1 MTTTDARNAAAD
13 PYARKGPLEDV
24 VILDCSMV
32 WAGPYATKL
41 LGEMG
46 ATIIKVE
53 AARHMDS
60 VRGLAK
66 PVPGVGAYPDND
78 FGKEPWNRAGY
89 YNKLNRNKLSL
100 CMDILQPAGREVFLE
115 LAALADVV
123 LENFGGGVFNR
134 MGYTLE
140 ALQAVNPDVILV
152 SMPPSGNGGPEG
164 NYVGYGVAIEQ
175 LGGIVARTGYAG
187 DIPMKTG
194 INYGDPI
201 AGIHAAGYIMT
212 ALMHRRRT
220 GRGGF
225 VDLSQREAAIMWGGD
240 DVVRY
245 ELTGKVAE
253 RIGNRDEYMA
263 PSGVYR
269 CAPDEAHLG
278 CEGTAAGSDAWVGL
292 AVGSRHE
299 WEALATAIGH
309 PELASDPAYAT
320 VEGRRAHHDA
330 IDALITAWTSQ
341 RTPDEAMAQLQA
353 VGVAAG
359 TVANMRR
366 VVEDPHLRA
375 RGFWPEVD
383 QPSVGRH
390 VIAGVSWKFDRTPGG
405 VRWAAPNLG
414 QHTDYI
420 LRTILGKSDADIE
433 ALRATG
439 VLNNVPDDA

>member
-1 MTTTDARNAAAD
+1 MATEASRATGAD
-13 PYARKGPLEDV
+13 PYARTGPLEDV
-24 VILDCSMV
+24 LILDCSMV

-41 LGEMG
+41 LGDMG
-46 ATIIKVE
+46 ATIVKVE

-60 VRGLAK
+60 VRGLAR

-78 FGKEPWNRAGY
+78 PGAEPWNRAGY

-100 CMDILQPAGREVFLE
+100 CMDILEPAGREIFLE
-115 LAALADVV
+115 LAAKADVV
-123 LENFGGGVFNR
+123 LENFGGGVFKR

-201 AGIHAAGYIMT
+201 AGIHSAGYIMT

-220 GRGGF
+220 GRGSF
-225 VDLSQREAAIMWGGD
+225 VDLSQREAAIMWLGD
-240 DVVRY
+240 EVVKY
-245 ELTGKVAE
+245 ELTGAIAD
-253 RIGNRDEYMA
+253 RIGNRDAYMA
-263 PSGVYR
+263 PSGAYR
-269 CAPDEAHLG
+269 CAPDEAALG
-278 CEGTAAGSDAWVGL
+278 PAGEDAWIGL
-292 AVGSRHE
+292 AVDTLEE
-299 WEALATAIGH
+299 WGALATTIGH

-320 VEGRRAHHDA
+320 LEGRRAQHDA
-330 IDALITAWTSQ
+330 IDALITEWTLQ
-341 RTPDEAMAQLQA
+341 RTPDEAMRALQA
-353 VGVAAG
+353 AGVAAG

-366 VVEDPHLRA
+366 VVEDPQLRE

-390 VIAGVSWKFDRTPGG
+390 LIAGVSWHYSRTPGG

-414 QHTDYI
+414 QHSDYV
-420 LRTILGKSDADIE
+420 LRTILGKTDEQIE

-439 VLNNVPDDA
+439 VLSNYPTELLEG